1 MTLISIEVL
10 IERLLSQANAWE
22 SSETHQ
28 RSTPGPGMI
37 LILIFAEALGL
48 YGLIV
53 GLVVASTAEGKGKG
67 LCSPYAWFGVQAPWV
82 LLVACAC
89 SQEHGAQPSRRM
101 DILAYPG
108 ILVCCDSL
116 LSCLGRALAWPEER
130 LACVER
136 GQVAKGLSA
145 ATSKEMK
152 HNSDHVSMPGQSQ
165 PSARVKETALHL
177 LFS

>member
-22 SSETHQ
+22 SCETHQ

-67 LCSPYAWFGVQAPWV
+67 LCSPYA
-82 LLVACAC
+82 
-89 SQEHGAQPSRRM
+89 
-101 DILAYPG
+101 
-108 ILVCCDSL
+108 
-116 LSCLGRALAWPEER
+116 
-130 LACVER
+130 
-136 GQVAKGLSA
+136 
-145 ATSKEMK
+145 
-152 HNSDHVSMPGQSQ
+152 
-165 PSARVKETALHL
+165 
-177 LFS
+177 